1 MTHVTP
7 SGGHSIDINAL
18 LETEQAQRMIRQ
30 VARWTMKPNEPVREL
45 QPGDKLVTLVQRG
58 ATLLSYRP
66 SNTRG
71 PGIGDATTTTTNQRG
86 AWRST
91 IDDELHAR
99 LLNWALAMRGGMP
112 RLDLVSYGIEPG
124 RLSPDELDAA
134 DMERLLVKMRA
145 ERLRYYR
152 LVWLRY
158 LARATI
164 TTQRQSL
171 GSKRNPLRDDQLR
184 ALEGQAFRW
193 LRLAA

>member
-1 MTHVTP
+1 MSP
-7 SGGHSIDINAL
+7 DLASA
-18 LETEQAQRMIRQ
+18 A
-30 VARWTMKPNEPVREL
+30 
-45 QPGDKLVTLVQRG
+45 
-58 ATLLSYRP
+58 
-66 SNTRG
+66 G
-71 PGIGDATTTTTNQRG
+71 PFWGPWRTDA
-86 AWRST
+86 
-91 IDDELHAR
+91 DDELHAR